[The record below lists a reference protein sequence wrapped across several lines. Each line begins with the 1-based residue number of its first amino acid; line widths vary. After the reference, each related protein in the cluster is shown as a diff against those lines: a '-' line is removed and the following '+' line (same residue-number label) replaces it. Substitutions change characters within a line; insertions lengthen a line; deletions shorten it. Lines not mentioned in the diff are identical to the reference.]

1 MPMDRLYF
9 LIAFFLT
16 LTLSAY
22 EQPCLG
28 QSSVDKPYPRLGSVQ
43 RHDPAADEVLLPDA
57 QMEILAEGFKFS
69 EGPVWMPEGQ
79 FLLFTDIP
87 RNTVFRWDEKTGLS
101 IYLRPSGYVGT
112 TPRGGEPGANG
123 LARDRQG
130 RMISME
136 HGERR
141 VTRLDD
147 PQRAIKTVLADR
159 FQGKRLNSPNDGVVH
174 SNGDIYFTDPPY
186 GLEGLD
192 DDPAKELDFQGVYR
206 LTPDGKLSLLTR
218 ELKRPNGIALSP
230 DEKTL
235 YVANSDPDRALWMAY
250 NVRDDGSLD
259 KGRVFYRLTKAF
271 LQGKKGL
278 ADGMAVDQ
286 GGRIYATGPDGV
298 LIFMPDGKHIATLNT
313 GYETGNCTFGGDG
326 SQLFIAAHIY
336 LARIQL
342 KTTGLGF

>member
-130 RMISME
+130 RLISME

-186 GLEGLD
+186 GLEDLD

-218 ELKRPNGIALSP
+218 GAKTSQRHRP
-230 DEKTL
+230 
-235 YVANSDPDRALWMAY
+235 VARRKDAVCRQFRSRPRPLDGVQRARRWKLGQGA
-250 NVRDDGSLD
+250 
-259 KGRVFYRLTKAF
+259 RVLPS
-271 LQGKKGL
+271 
-278 ADGMAVDQ
+278 DQ
-286 GGRIYATGPDGV
+286 GISCR
-298 LIFMPDGKHIATLNT
+298 GKR
-313 GYETGNCTFGGDG
+313 D
-326 SQLFIAAHIY
+326 
-336 LARIQL
+336 
-342 KTTGLGF
+342 